1 MATVA
6 RSESENAFVFQ
17 ILCEL
22 IDNDYSENI
31 LKQVSESRDNELE
44 DILAVVG
51 SITSSEREQLS
62 RTPEYYESVVPR

>member
-6 RSESENAFVFQ
+6 RSESENPFVFQ